1 MNKQIIKSILI
12 VLLIIGVTQ
21 LIGYWEIQYYDD
33 KFKHEG
39 IDVFGSLL
47 AFMFVL
53 GASFYCSKAFVF
65 PKEWKEKDGGCLTE
79 LACFIFSMVLAFTLT
94 IHVRNKLDE
103 TVAEALN
110 DSYTTIGHITRKN
123 SHTYRG
129 YTTYDI
135 WVGINDT
142 TTSRHSVDKNRYEM
156 SYVGAPVIIKVSK
169 QNPCINEVIIW
180 TPLPADIDK
189 YEKKP

>member
-1 MNKQIIKSILI
+1 MNKQIIKPILI

-21 LIGYWEIQYYDD
+21 LIGYWEIQHYEN
-33 KFKHEG
+33 KIRHEG
-39 IDVFGSLL
+39 IGDYAPASFLVFI
-47 AFMFVL
+47 VL
-53 GASFYCSKAFVF
+53 VASFYCSNAFVF

-79 LACFIFSMVLAFTLT
+79 MACFVFSVILAFTMMF
-94 IHVRNKLDE
+94 HVLNKLEE
-103 TVAEALN
+103 TVAEALK
-110 DSYTTIGHITRKN
+110 DSYNTIGHITKKT
-123 SHTYRG
+123 SQKYRSSTS
-129 YTTYDI
+129 YFI
-135 WVGINDT
+135 WVGINNT

-189 YEKKP
+189 YEKK

>member
-1 MNKQIIKSILI
+1 MKKQIIKTII
-12 VLLIIGVTQ
+12 VVLIIIGITQ
-21 LIGYWEIQYYDD
+21 LIGYLEIQYYVD

-39 IDVFGSLL
+39 IGDYGSIWATLFVFAA
-47 AFMFVL
+47 AFFCSNKI
-53 GASFYCSKAFVF
+53 ASFLKW
-65 PKEWKEKDGGCLTE
+65 EEKDGCLSG
-79 LACFIFSMVLAFTLT
+79 LACFIFTMVLGFTLT
-94 IHVRNKLDE
+94 IHVNHKLTE
-103 TVAEALN
+103 TVAEALK
-110 DSYTTIGHITRKN
+110 DSYTTIGHITKKT
-123 SHTYRG
+123 SHTSRG
-129 YTTYDI
+129 SHSYFI